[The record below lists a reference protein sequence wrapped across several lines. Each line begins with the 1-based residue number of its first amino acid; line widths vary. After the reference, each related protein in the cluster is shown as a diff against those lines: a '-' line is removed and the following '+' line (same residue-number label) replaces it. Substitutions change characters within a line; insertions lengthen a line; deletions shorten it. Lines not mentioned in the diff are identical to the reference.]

1 MPAEPRQ
8 IIFQYAVEWYS
19 SNKPCTGTSNQTLTQ
34 LSWNRPSPGGCK
46 INSDGSRNNTTDQI
60 GSAGVLRDA
69 TGAWLKGYSVKL
81 GLHIFEEMPACITDI
96 LAADSRGDSRP
107 RLLCF

>member
-1 MPAEPRQ
+1 MHVEPRQ

-19 SNKPCTGTSNQTLTQ
+19 AKKPITGTSNQTLTQ

-46 INSDGSRNNTTDQI
+46 INSDGSRNNTTGHI
-60 GSAGVLRDA
+60 SAA
-69 TGAWLKGYSVKL
+69 
-81 GLHIFEEMPACITDI
+81 GLHIFEEMPACISDI